1 MPMVSGSCQIP
12 NDKRPCTS
20 NPYHQRPQSWRV
32 SHLAT
37 GSEGLDE
44 LLEGGFEGGSIT
56 LLFGEA
62 GSGKTNICLQIARN
76 VAVTG
81 KKVVYIDTEGVSLER
96 LKQIAGE
103 SYEEVM
109 KNVLFFEPHSF
120 DDQEKYVDKACKL
133 AESSLDVGVI
143 ILDSATIHYRLT
155 RNDEE
160 KGIRKSLSPQLAK
173 LLAVARGKDL
183 PVVLTSQVYT
193 DIEKG
198 TFEPLGGHVLLH
210 NAKAIIRL
218 DKVGAVGTRRAV
230 IIKHRHLE
238 EGRRA
243 EFKLTQTGVV

>member
-1 MPMVSGSCQIP
+1 MA
-12 NDKRPCTS
+12 
-20 NPYHQRPQSWRV
+20 
-32 SHLAT
+32 HLST
-37 GSEGLDE
+37 GSKSLDD
-44 LLEGGFEGGSIT
+44 LLEGGFEGGAIT

-62 GSGKTNICLQIARN
+62 GSGKTNICLQIASM
-76 VAVTG
+76 VAISG

-103 SYEEVM
+103 NFDDVM
-109 KNVLFFEPHSF
+109 KNILFFEPHNF
-120 DDQEKYVDKACKL
+120 DDQEKFVDKAVKL
-133 AESSLDVGVI
+133 AESSLEVGVM

-160 KGIRKSLSPQLAK
+160 KGVRKSLSPQLAK
-173 LLAVARGKDL
+173 LLSAARSKDI
-183 PVVLTSQVYT
+183 PIVLTSQVYT

-218 DKVGAVGTRRAV
+218 DKVSTNTRRAV

-243 EFKLTQTGVV
+243 DFKLTKNGVA